1 MDHEQRINE
10 LERQMREHSHDGFKG
25 GQIYFKN
32 IFGNFETVSTAPS
45 TIPKTSYDCI
55 KVYTNGATYRL
66 YWYDSVANVW
76 HYVTATA

>member
-1 MDHEQRINE
+1 MDIEQRLQN
-10 LERQMREHSHDGFKG
+10 LERQMREHAHDGFNG

-32 IFGNFETVSTAPS
+32 LFGLFETVSVAP
-45 TIPKTSYDCI
+45 TTVPKTTYDCI